1 MCARVAVVFTVEQ
14 NERELRGRG
23 KETRS
28 FLTSQLFRCPHTHS
42 HVLDTIKTIKML
54 PEQCCNLGEPTS
66 DEGLAARTR
75 KPEAE
80 CGNAAPNELFFYIH
94 FSI

>member
-1 MCARVAVVFTVEQ
+1 MFVCVVFTVQ
-14 NERELRGRG
+14 QDERELRGRG

-28 FLTSQLFRCPHTHS
+28 FLTSQLFRCPHTRS

-54 PEQCCNLGEPTS
+54 PEQCCNLGEQMS
-66 DEGLAARTR
+66 NEGLAARMR
-75 KPEAE
+75 KQEAE